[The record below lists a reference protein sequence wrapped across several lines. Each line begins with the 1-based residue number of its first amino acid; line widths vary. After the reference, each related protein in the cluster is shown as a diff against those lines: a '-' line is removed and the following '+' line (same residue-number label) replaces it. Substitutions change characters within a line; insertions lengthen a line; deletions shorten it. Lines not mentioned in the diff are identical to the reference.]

1 MKSPGSKVGKRVL
14 IVEDE
19 SSIAFN
25 IECALQREGFE
36 TSSCST
42 CHQALELL
50 GVGSFDLLI
59 LDVGLPDGNGFDL
72 CRDLRRTSSLPIII
86 LTARSDEVDK
96 VVGLELGADDYV
108 TKPFSPREL
117 AARVKTI
124 LRRVHAAAKDAQEP
138 ALFSFGPF
146 QADDGRFSIS
156 YFQVQLSLSRM
167 EFRILR
173 TLLGRPGWVF
183 TREKLMELVWD
194 APDSSMDRT
203 VDAHIKTLRAKL
215 RAVAPG
221 VDPIVTHR
229 GIGYSLLENF

>member
-1 MKSPGSKVGKRVL
+1 VGKRVL

-36 TSSCST
+36 TSSCT
-42 CHQALELL
+42 HCYQALELL
-50 GVGSFDLLI
+50 GAGSFDLLI

-72 CRDLRRTSSLPIII
+72 CRDLRRSSSIPIII
-86 LTARSDEVDK
+86 LTARSDEIDK

-108 TKPFSPREL
+108 TKPFSLREL

-124 LRRVHAAAKDAQEP
+124 LRRVQTPKDFEEP
-138 ALFSFGPF
+138 TLFTFGPF
-146 QADDGRFSIS
+146 RADDGRYLIS
-156 YFQVQLSLSRM
+156 YFDVALSLSRM

-221 VDPIVTHR
+221 IDPIVTHR